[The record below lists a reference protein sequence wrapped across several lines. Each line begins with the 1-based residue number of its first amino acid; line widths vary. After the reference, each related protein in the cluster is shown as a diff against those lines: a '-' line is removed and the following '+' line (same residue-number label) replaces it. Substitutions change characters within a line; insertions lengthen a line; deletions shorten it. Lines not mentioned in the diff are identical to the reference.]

1 MKNLLPVLAALGLLV
16 GCSDTD
22 KIEKLE
28 KALKSQGDRL
38 LTLQEKQL
46 LAQKEQDLVALKQKE
61 EVARLEKEKALL
73 ALKQEEEVVR
83 LKKERVELKKE
94 LQSPESEL
102 SEAAKLQLELDA
114 SVCA

>member
-1 MKNLLPVLAALGLLV
+1 MKNLVPVLAALGLLV

-61 EVARLEKEKALL
+61 EVARL
-73 ALKQEEEVVR
+73 R
-83 LKKERVELKKE
+83 KERAALKKE

>member
-16 GCSDTD
+16 GCSDAD

-61 EVARLEKEKALL
+61 EVARL
-73 ALKQEEEVVR
+73 R
-83 LKKERVELKKE
+83 KERAALKKE